1 MAIATVILAAG
12 QGKRMKSDLP
22 KVLHPLNNRSM
33 IHYVIDVAD
42 AIDSVPTVLVIGHK
56 KELVIRE
63 TKKRKVKIAVQE
75 EQLGTGH
82 AVMQT
87 EEFFKD
93 FDGHI
98 LVLSGDVPLLTENT
112 IRKLNE
118 SHLKSNPYAT
128 LLTAVVDDPT
138 GYGRIV
144 RNSEGLVER
153 IVEEKD
159 ADEKIKKIKEI
170 NVGIYIFQ
178 AKPLFETLPEVGNSN
193 SQGEYYLPDVI
204 KIYIENNLPVLPII
218 TENIKETQGIN
229 DIEQLK
235 AAEQTLLQRNQPE

>member
-1 MAIATVILAAG
+1 MAVATVILAAG

-22 KVLHPLNNRSM
+22 KVLHPLNDRSM
-33 IHYVIDVAD
+33 VHYVIDVAD
-42 AIDSVPTVLVIGHK
+42 AIDSRPTVLVIGHK
-56 KELVIRE
+56 KELVIEE
-63 TKKRKVKIAVQE
+63 TKNRNVKIAIQE

-82 AVMQT
+82 AVMQA
-87 EEFFKD
+87 EKYFNN
-93 FDGHI
+93 FDGHV
-98 LVLSGDVPLLTENT
+98 LVLSGDVPLLTEKT
-112 IRKLNE
+112 IRHLNE
-118 SHLKSNPYAT
+118 HHLKSNPLAT

-144 RNSEGLVER
+144 RNPEGLVEK

-178 AKPLFETLPEVGNSN
+178 AKPLFETLPKVGNN
-193 SQGEYYLPDVI
+193 NAQGEYYLPDVI

-218 TENIKETQGIN
+218 TENVEETQGIN

-235 AAEQTLLQRNQPE
+235 TAEQTLLKRML